1 MRALVLTLLLLM
13 PLPAAAT
20 VVTAARTLPA
30 GTVITAEDLR
40 LAEDKRAGLA
50 DPSEAIGMQTRITI
64 YEGRPIQA
72 TLLQAP
78 RLVARNQ
85 IVRLSFQRGSL
96 RIETEG
102 RAMSEGAAGDVIRVL
117 NLESRGNVN
126 ARVNPDGT
134 LSVLN

>member
-1 MRALVLTLLLLM
+1 MRALILTLALLA
-13 PLPAAAT
+13 PLPAWAT
-20 VVTAARTLPA
+20 VLTAARTLPA

-40 LAEDKRAGLA
+40 MAEDKRTGLA
-50 DPSEAIGMQTRITI
+50 DPSQAIGMQTRITI

-85 IVRLSFQRGSL
+85 IVRLSFRRGPL
-96 RIETEG
+96 RIETSG
-102 RAMSEGAAGDVIRVL
+102 RAMSEGAAGEVIRVL
-117 NLESRGNVN
+117 NLESRSTVN

-134 LSVLN
+134 LGVLN